1 MKLRQLQ
8 YIVTIADCGLNI
20 TAAADRLHTC
30 QPGISKQ
37 LKLLE
42 EELGV
47 EIFVRNGRSLARIT
61 PAGRDIIAHSRAIL
75 REAEDIR
82 RLCRRLT
89 DAERHGGAPEEP
101 PPPLIARAS
110 C

>member
-8 YIVTIADCGLNI
+8 YVVTIADSGLNI

-47 EIFVRNGRSLARIT
+47 EIFVRNGRNLVRIT
-61 PAGRDIIAHSRAIL
+61 PAGREIIAHARAIL
-75 REAEDIR
+75 RQAEDIR
-82 RLCRRLT
+82 RVTRHFNAGSPHAPDEPAVTLPMRR
-89 DAERHGGAPEEP
+89 
-101 PPPLIARAS
+101 S

>member
-42 EELGV
+42 DELGF
-47 EIFVRNGRSLARIT
+47 EIFVRNGRSLSQIT
-61 PAGRDIIAHSRAIL
+61 PAGRQVVAHARAIVD
-75 REAEDIR
+75 EAEGIR
-82 RLCRRLT
+82 RLCRRLAHPGE
-89 DAERHGGAPEEP
+89 DRRHAWN
-101 PPPLIARAS
+101 R
-110 C
+110 

>member
-1 MKLRQLQ
+1 VKLRQLQ

-61 PAGRDIIAHSRAIL
+61 PAGREIIAHARAVL

-82 RLCRRLT
+82 RLCGRFS
-89 DAERHGGAPEEP
+89 DQGRHGGEP
-101 PPPLIARAS
+101 QGSTPPLMARAS